1 MQSVTF
7 SKKSVVFST
16 LTCLFSFTL
25 YMIFAR
31 DFRPSHFIQSFIS
44 CFMHILT
51 KGSISDSNL
60 FPHLLT
66 ICPGQFEVWGMFR
79 AVSQFRSFLWLLAQ
93 SCCRNVWKGHIFQTV
108 FKSINLP
115 LIHWPPAVQFKPVT
129 MCWCNTVPCEFK
141 LNHSQHKHAY
151 FLCKLGL
158 LDCFLFAN
166 CLVLLPPRESRWQI
180 KLV

>member
-79 AVSQFRSFLWLLAQ
+79 AVSQFR
-93 SCCRNVWKGHIFQTV
+93 
-108 FKSINLP
+108 
-115 LIHWPPAVQFKPVT
+115 
-129 MCWCNTVPCEFK
+129 
-141 LNHSQHKHAY
+141 
-151 FLCKLGL
+151 
-158 LDCFLFAN
+158 
-166 CLVLLPPRESRWQI
+166 
-180 KLV
+180 